1 MKIRAIFILFCLTVH
16 AISNGQNRELLYDF
30 DEIPGALM
38 LNPGMKMSYQWY
50 AGVPGLSGIGINAGT
65 SGATVHDIF
74 ADDGV
79 DINQKIR
86 EHMINGMTKR
96 DEISGTFQVNLLQGG
111 FRAANNTRNF
121 YSFGW
126 YLESDAIVYWP
137 KDLAVLAWDG
147 NADQLGRRFDLGH
160 LKTRGELLSVFH
172 FGINHIY
179 NPKLILG
186 ARAKIYSIP
195 LHMASTNN
203 QGHFLTTS
211 GQNNIFSHTLV
222 ADMLAR
228 SSGFNEIRN
237 ALDDDTV
244 DEVSELQKILTKRSL
259 LGGDLGFGIDLGF
272 SYDLNESWVVTGSL
286 LDLGLSFHSTDPWNY
301 TLDGNI
307 TTEGVEV
314 ILPDALADPDSEFWE
329 DLVDEIEAMV
339 PFAENNDSY
348 ISFRPTKFYGSV
360 RYNFG
365 EPLSNVG
372 IRSADCNCDAQA
384 SGSRGLIT
392 YTNSAGL
399 QVFAINR
406 PRGPQTAVT
415 AFYTRRLG
423 RLMQLKATY
432 TADKFTKTNL
442 GLGVNL
448 QAGPIQFYAMADNLI
463 GFKNLADTQYASFQ
477 IGLNIIS
484 WGAN

>member
-1 MKIRAIFILFCLTVH
+1 MKIRTIFILFCLTVH

-211 GQNNIFSHTLV
+211 GQNNIFSHTL
-222 ADMLAR
+222 
-228 SSGFNEIRN
+228 
-237 ALDDDTV
+237 
-244 DEVSELQKILTKRSL
+244 
-259 LGGDLGFGIDLGF
+259 
-272 SYDLNESWVVTGSL
+272 
-286 LDLGLSFHSTDPWNY
+286 
-301 TLDGNI
+301 
-307 TTEGVEV
+307 
-314 ILPDALADPDSEFWE
+314 
-329 DLVDEIEAMV
+329 
-339 PFAENNDSY
+339 
-348 ISFRPTKFYGSV
+348 
-360 RYNFG
+360 
-365 EPLSNVG
+365 
-372 IRSADCNCDAQA
+372 
-384 SGSRGLIT
+384 
-392 YTNSAGL
+392 
-399 QVFAINR
+399 
-406 PRGPQTAVT
+406 
-415 AFYTRRLG
+415 
-423 RLMQLKATY
+423 
-432 TADKFTKTNL
+432 
-442 GLGVNL
+442 
-448 QAGPIQFYAMADNLI
+448 
-463 GFKNLADTQYASFQ
+463 
-477 IGLNIIS
+477 
-484 WGAN
+484 

>member
-1 MKIRAIFILFCLTVH
+1 
-16 AISNGQNRELLYDF
+16 
-30 DEIPGALM
+30 
-38 LNPGMKMSYQWY
+38 
-50 AGVPGLSGIGINAGT
+50 
-65 SGATVHDIF
+65 
-74 ADDGV
+74 
-79 DINQKIR
+79 
-86 EHMINGMTKR
+86 
-96 DEISGTFQVNLLQGG
+96 
-111 FRAANNTRNF
+111 
-121 YSFGW
+121 
-126 YLESDAIVYWP
+126 
-137 KDLAVLAWDG
+137 
-147 NADQLGRRFDLGH
+147 
-160 LKTRGELLSVFH
+160 
-172 FGINHIY
+172 
-179 NPKLILG
+179 
-186 ARAKIYSIP
+186 
-195 LHMASTNN
+195 
-203 QGHFLTTS
+203 
-211 GQNNIFSHTLV
+211 
-222 ADMLAR
+222 
-228 SSGFNEIRN
+228 
-237 ALDDDTV
+237 DTV